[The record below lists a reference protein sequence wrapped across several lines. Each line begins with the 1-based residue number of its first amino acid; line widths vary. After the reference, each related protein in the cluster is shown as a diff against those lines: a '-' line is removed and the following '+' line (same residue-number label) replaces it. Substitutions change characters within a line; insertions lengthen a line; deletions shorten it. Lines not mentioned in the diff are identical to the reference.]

1 MRREMGSDGSWDL
14 SLSCE
19 KVLKIFLF
27 LYKAKSLHSLNASL
41 MLHAS

>member
-19 KVLKIFLF
+19 KVLKISSFDTKPNLCIP
-27 LYKAKSLHSLNASL
+27 
-41 MLHAS
+41 